1 MDQTNGWPING
12 KIVPVFVT
20 INPELTPTEKLFLNK

>member
-12 KIVPVFVT
+12 SVQPVLVT
-20 INPELTPTEKLFLNK
+20 INPEITQTELLFLNE